1 VLVNL
6 DAGPAWTVVLAEILG
21 LGVLGVALWFIVKP
35 SSRRRMPFALG
46 LLVVL
51 ALVQTAI
58 QERGW
63 RVAAWLI
70 DAIALTVALSALG
83 RHGGPFAKYRR
94 IEEKWAFE
102 VSRDRV
108 AVQLPCASAWELR
121 SVNGGGIRGCRRCGR
136 AGAGSEGS

>member
-1 VLVNL
+1 MLVNL

-35 SSRRRMPFALG
+35 SSRRRIPFALG

-63 RVAAWLI
+63 RVVAWLI

-94 IEEKWAFE
+94 IEEKYGKD
-102 VSRDRV
+102 SK
-108 AVQLPCASAWELR
+108 ELKAYATKLALR
-121 SVNGGGIRGCRRCGR
+121 MTIICTVLVLLADVLIK
-136 AGAGSEGS
+136 GAYSQGT